1 MSFWSALMGD
11 DAADASR
18 AAAGDT
24 YSKQTNAANQ
34 TYDAQQDA
42 IGKLLGYG
50 TEYAQQLQG
59 LSGAYDP
66 YTRTGGIANEQLQK
80 LLSDPSSL
88 RHLPGYQFAQDQGI
102 QALDRSAKARG
113 MLESGRQDKDLLRF
127 STGLADQTYGNQL
140 SRLMG
145 LTQMGIGA
153 TGAKNA
159 TAGQGYQGMLGARQS
174 AYGGD
179 YGSAATRGGML
190 YGSSPTIGQ
199 GDIAA
204 ANAQASGV
212 QNLLGVGAFLGGK
225 IAGGGLGDS
234 FGKWLSPAKA

>member
-1 MSFWSALMGD
+1 MSLWD
-11 DAADASR
+11 DLIGNTAADASR

-24 YSKQTNAANQ
+24 YGKQTTAANQ
-34 TYDAQQDA
+34 TYDAQQGA
-42 IGKLLGYG
+42 IAKLLGYG
-50 TEYAQQLQG
+50 DDYANAFKG
-59 LSGAYDP
+59 MSAAYAP
-66 YTRTGGIANEQLQK
+66 YTRTGGVANEQLQR
-80 LLSDPSSL
+80 LLADPSSL

-159 TAGQGYQGMLGARQS
+159 TAGQGVIGQMGARSS
-174 AYGGD
+174 AYDGD
-179 YGSAATRGGML
+179 YRSAATLGGRML
-190 YGSSPTIGQ
+190 DSAGTIGQ
-199 GDIAA
+199 GDVAA
-204 ANAQASGV
+204 ANARAAGT
-212 QNLLGVGAFLGGK
+212 QNLLNTGANLFGKLLGGWK
-225 IAGGGLGDS
+225 TPNAL
-234 FGKWLSPAKA
+234 